1 MTTTLAEWRRSAACC
16 ALFILALWLHMGGP
30 AAAQI
35 AETAAPTVA
44 KQLET
49 LDANAAFA
57 EKMLEAEQV
66 EPAALEDLR
75 QTMTDQR
82 AAARALIEQ
91 LRSEL
96 EPLQAQKQA
105 LGPPPEEGETEAEDV
120 AATRAELQARVE
132 VAEGRLKRAELA
144 AARADTLLSSMSKR
158 QRAAFSN
165 ELLSRGPTAIDL
177 ATWTGALTQ
186 APGLM
191 QKFVSGAWTAA
202 AKLGWALSVVLA
214 FAVAGFLFAL
224 YFKPRSIIGL
234 AVDYLVARIEEV
246 RAPSVKI
253 LLGAGLFLLRVV
265 PLTLIVLFVAETFKR
280 AGALPLAGGV
290 LADRIVEG
298 ALIVLIASAAARIF
312 FAPRLP
318 SQRVIPL
325 DDQAATWAW
334 ARVTTLAAL
343 ICGGRA
349 VLDSAAAVGGGG
361 EFLTVVNLSIALA
374 SAPIIHALTR
384 TLCAPAQFA
393 KRDADQ
399 TLDQSADEP
408 DPDGPEG
415 GPLAAIAGLARMI
428 GLALAV
434 AIPLAAM
441 FGYYALSRF
450 MLERAALTV
459 ALLMALGLA
468 FVIVKRILRGPVAL
482 EVDAEG
488 QFVADSKT
496 DASKKRPG
504 LGLAPAITV
513 LLLAMV
519 AAPLLAAI
527 WGASATD
534 LRVLAIDLLDG
545 IEIGDASYSL
555 VDLFLAIAVFVAGVW
570 ITRLIQ
576 RLFRVNVLP
585 NTTLDR
591 GVQSSLATGLG
602 YVGFSVTALLAVS
615 AAGLDLSNLALVAG
629 ALSIGIGFGL
639 QNVVNNFVSG
649 LILLIERPIK
659 IGDWIVVGEN
669 QGYVRRI
676 NVRSTEIE
684 TFDRSSVIVPNS
696 ELISGTVTNWTH
708 KNAVGR
714 VIARVGVSYDAD
726 SERVAQIL
734 REIGSAHPMA
744 LRYPAPFVYFAGFGD
759 SALDF
764 ELRVMIRDV
773 NSMLSVRSDLH
784 HAIHKR
790 FREEG
795 LEIPF
800 PQRDLNI
807 RSGLA
812 TALETLLPPA
822 QPKPSRRPSSGAR
835 QQLMAESG
843 EREIDVADAVEGAD
857 GDGR

>member
-1 MTTTLAEWRRSAACC
+1 MTSSRTARSIIA
-16 ALFILALWLHMGGP
+16 ALFTVFSLTLLLTFGGP

-35 AETAAPTVA
+35 VESAPPPVSQ
-44 KQLET
+44 QLET
-49 LDANAAFA
+49 LDAKAAFA
-57 EKMLEAEQV
+57 EKMLESEQI
-66 EPAALEDLR
+66 EAKAMEDLR
-75 QTMTDQR
+75 QTMSDQR
-82 AAARALIEQ
+82 AIARALVEQ
-91 LRSEL
+91 LRGEL
-96 EPLQAQKQA
+96 EPLQAQEQA
-105 LGPPPEEGETEAEDV
+105 LGPPPAEGETEAPDV
-120 AATRAELQARVE
+120 ALSRAELKKRFEAV
-132 VAEGRLKRAELA
+132 EGRFKRAELA
-144 AARADTLLSSMSKR
+144 EARADSLLSTMAKR

-165 ELLSRGPTAIDL
+165 ELFSRGPTAIDL
-177 ATWTGALTQ
+177 ATWTGALAQT
-186 APGLM
+186 PGLA
-191 QKFVSGAWTAA
+191 QAFVAGAWEAA
-202 AKLGWALSVVLA
+202 VRLGWALSVVLA
-214 FAVAGFLFAL
+214 FAVAGLAFAL
-224 YFKPRSIIGL
+224 YFKPRSIIGQ
-234 AVDYLVARIEEV
+234 AVDYLVARIEET
-246 RAPSVKI
+246 RAPSVTI
-253 LLGAGLFLLRVV
+253 LLGVGLFLVRVA
-265 PLTLIVLFVAETFKR
+265 PLAAIMFFVAETMKS
-280 AGALPLAGGV
+280 AGALSLAGRV
-290 LADRIVEG
+290 LADRLVEG
-298 ALIVLIASAAARIF
+298 VLIVLVASAAARIF

-318 SQRVIPL
+318 SQRVIAL

-349 VLDSAAAVGGGG
+349 VLDTATAVGGGG
-361 EFLTVVNLSIALA
+361 EFLTVVNLSVALA

-384 TLCAPAQFA
+384 TLCAPAQTGQ
-393 KRDADQ
+393 RDSEL
-399 TLDQSADEP
+399 TLDQTSTD
-408 DPDGPEG
+408 DVDQDGPEG
-415 GPLAAIAGLARMI
+415 GPLAALAGLARMI
-428 GLALAV
+428 GLALAI
-434 AIPLAAM
+434 AIPTAAVL
-441 FGYYALSRF
+441 GYYALSRF
-450 MLERAALTV
+450 MLERAAMTV

-488 QFVADSKT
+488 QISSEA
-496 DASKKRPG
+496 KKRPG

-534 LRVLAIDLLDG
+534 LRVIAVDLLDG
-545 IEIGDASYSL
+545 VEIGDSNYSL
-555 VDLFLAIAVFVAGVW
+555 VDLFAALAVLVAGVW
-570 ITRLIQ
+570 VTRLVQ

-591 GVQSSLATGLG
+591 GVQSSLTTGLG
-602 YVGFSVTALLAVS
+602 YIGFSLTALLAVS

-659 IGDWIVVGEN
+659 IGDWIVVGGY

-708 KNAVGR
+708 KNSVGR
-714 VIARVGVSYDAD
+714 VITAVGVSYDAD
-726 SERVAQIL
+726 SEKVAQIL
-734 REIGSAHPMA
+734 REIATAHPLA

-773 NSMLSVRSDLH
+773 NSMLSVRSELN

-795 LEIPF
+795 IEIPF

-807 RSGLA
+807 RSGLDS
-812 TALETLLPPA
+812 ALQALA
-822 QPKPSRRPSSGAR
+822 QPSPPKSSRRPHSGSQPHIR
-835 QQLMAESG
+835 VQSG
-843 EREIDVADAVEGAD
+843 ERDIEVVEAVDGGE

>member
-1 MTTTLAEWRRSAACC
+1 MKLPLFAWRVRTAFVAFCTLLSLTAFCAPSAAQV
-16 ALFILALWLHMGGP
+16 I
-30 AAAQI
+30 
-35 AETAAPTVA
+35 ENAAPSA
-44 KQLET
+44 AEQLDK
-49 LDANAAFA
+49 LDADAAFV

-66 EPAALEDLR
+66 ETEALEQLR
-75 QTMTDQR
+75 ETMTNQR
-82 AAARALIEQ
+82 AQARALVEQ

-96 EPLQAQKQA
+96 EPLQAQLQT
-105 LGPPPEEGETEAEDV
+105 LGPAPEEGETEAADV
-120 AATRAELQARVE
+120 ARTRASLDHRVE
-132 VAEGRLKRAELA
+132 MIEGRFKRAELA
-144 AARADTLLSSMSKR
+144 EERANGLLNAMAKR

-177 ATWTGALTQ
+177 TTWTGALAQ
-186 APGLM
+186 APGLL
-191 QKFVSGAWTAA
+191 QKLLAGIWNAVTEM
-202 AKLGWALSVVLA
+202 GWAISVVFVFALGGLA
-214 FAVAGFLFAL
+214 FAL
-224 YFKPRSIIGL
+224 YFKPRSLIGQGVNFL
-234 AVDYLVARIEEV
+234 IARIEESRSPGV
-246 RAPSVKI
+246 TI
-253 LLGAGLFLLRVV
+253 LLGACLFGLRVL
-265 PLTLIVLFVAETFKR
+265 PLTAITYFAGETLKQVAM
-280 AGALPLAGGV
+280 LSLAGRM
-290 LADRIVEG
+290 LADRVVEG
-298 ALIVLIASAAARIF
+298 MTIILIASAAARIF

-318 SQRVIPL
+318 SQRVIQL

-349 VLDSAAAVGGGG
+349 VLDTAAAVGGGA

-384 TLCAPAQFA
+384 TLCAPAQA
-393 KRDADQ
+393 SPRDADQ
-399 TLDQSADEP
+399 ANDSSTDDG
-408 DPDGPEG
+408 DNDGPEG
-415 GPLAAIAGLARMI
+415 GPLAALAGLARLI
-428 GLALAV
+428 GLALAI
-434 AIPLAAM
+434 AIPTAAA

-468 FVIVKRILRGPVAL
+468 FVIVKRILRGAVEP
-482 EVDAEG
+482 ETDAEG
-488 QFVADSKT
+488 QPLADQ
-496 DASKKRPG
+496 KKGPR

-519 AAPLLAAI
+519 AAPLLASI

-534 LRVLAIDLLDG
+534 LRVMATDLLEG
-545 IEIGDASYSL
+545 VEIGDATFSL
-555 VDLFLAIAVFVAGVW
+555 VDLLVALAVFVAGVW
-570 ITRLIQ
+570 VTRLLQ

-591 GVQSSLATGLG
+591 GVQASLATGLG
-602 YVGFSVTALLAVS
+602 YVGFTLTSLLAVS

-659 IGDWIVVGEN
+659 IGDWIVVGDN

-714 VIARVGVSYDAD
+714 VIARVGVTYDAD
-726 SERVAQIL
+726 SEHVAQIL
-734 REIGSAHPMA
+734 REIGTAHPMA

-773 NSMLSVRSDLH
+773 NSMLSVRSELH

-795 LEIPF
+795 IEIPF

-812 TALETLLPPA
+812 TALQTLAPPPPA
-822 QPKPSRRPSSGAR
+822 AKPPRKPRSGGKPQPQHS
-835 QQLMAESG
+835 QSG
-843 EREIDVADAVEGAD
+843 ERQIEVAEAVDAGGE